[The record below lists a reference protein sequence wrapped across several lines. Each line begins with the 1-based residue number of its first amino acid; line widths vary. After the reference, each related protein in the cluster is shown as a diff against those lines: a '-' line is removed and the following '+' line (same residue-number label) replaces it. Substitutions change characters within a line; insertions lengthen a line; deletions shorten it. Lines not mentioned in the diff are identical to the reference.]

1 MKQQLPKLDEEQKL
15 WDKGYSFVVGVDE
28 VGRGPLAGPVI
39 AVSCFLD
46 NPSDD
51 DIKKLMDLDIKDSKR
66 MSEKKREK
74 VYEKVKEFDFVKF
87 AIGEVDE
94 VMIDKINILQA
105 SLLAMKKSF
114 ENLNLNDFKNVF
126 VFVDGKD
133 IIPNIPANQ
142 KAIVSGDSKVFSVSL
157 ASIIAKVTRDR
168 IMLKY
173 AEKYPDYFFEKHK
186 GYGTKLHF
194 QAIKKHGPLKI
205 HRKSFLH
212 I

>member
-15 WDKGYSFVVGVDE
+15 WDKGCSCVVGVDE

-39 AVSCFLD
+39 AVACFLD
-46 NPSDD
+46 NPSDG
-51 DIKKLMDLDIKDSKR
+51 DIKKLMDLGIKDSKR
-66 MSEKKREK
+66 ISEKKREK
-74 VYEKVKEFDFVKF
+74 IYEKIKEFNFVKF
-87 AIGEVDE
+87 AVGEVDE
-94 VMIDKINILQA
+94 ATIDKINILQA
-105 SLLAMKKSF
+105 SLLAMRKSF
-114 ENLNLNDFKNVF
+114 ENLSLDNLKDVF

-133 IIPNIPANQ
+133 IIPNLSVDQ
-142 KAIVSGDSKVFSVSL
+142 KAVVSGDSKIFSIAL

-194 QAIKKHGPLKI
+194 QMIKKYGPLKI